1 MHAHAH
7 AHAHAAAAWAGL
19 ALAAALYAAPSS
31 PTRAADATASSLSE
45 PAQLGQRI
53 FFDPSLSASGRLSC
67 ASCHSPS
74 HAYSSPDDGAAP
86 RGGERL
92 DRPPLR
98 TVPSLRYLD
107 ATPRFTRHYYLDHG
121 DQLEDEGPAGG
132 FMLDGRA
139 DSLHAQALIPW
150 LDAAEMGNRNL
161 PDLAQRLQHAP
172 YALQLRQL
180 FGEGLFERPR
190 QAVAAAALAVEDFEL
205 EDLSFHPYSS
215 RYDAYLAGRAALS
228 DQELRGLTLYT
239 DSRKG
244 NCAECHPNSP
254 GAGGRAPDFTDYAY
268 HALGVPRNAEVAAN
282 ADPHFFDLGL
292 CGPRRHDLE
301 AETAYCGYFKTP
313 TLRNSARRRQYFHNG
328 RFTTLE
334 QVLGFYAERDSAPER
349 WYPIQAGR
357 VRKFDDLPRV
367 YRSNVDTSDA
377 PLNRK
382 RGQPPALAA
391 PEIADL
397 AAFLRTLDDA
407 D

>member
-1 MHAHAH
+1 MNTQ
-7 AHAHAAAAWAGL
+7 AAAAWAG
-19 ALAAALYAAPSS
+19 AALYAALYAALCVAPGS
-31 PTRAADATASSLSE
+31 PACAAAATPPALRDT
-45 PAQLGQRI
+45 AQLGQQI

-74 HAYSSPDDGAAP
+74 HAYSSPGGGAAP

-98 TVPSLRYLD
+98 TVPSLRYLE
-107 ATPRFTRHYYLDHG
+107 ATPRFTRHYYVDHG
-121 DQLEDEGPAGG
+121 NELEDEGAAGG

-161 PDLAQRLQHAP
+161 PELAQRLQRAP
-172 YALQLRQL
+172 YAVQLRQL
-180 FGEGLFERPR
+180 FGERLFEQPR
-190 QAVAAAALAVEDFEL
+190 QAVAAAALAVEQFEL
-205 EDLSFHPYSS
+205 QDLSFHPYSS
-215 RYDAYLAGRAALS
+215 RYDAYLAGSAVLT
-228 DQELRGLTLYT
+228 DQELRGLSLFT
-239 DSRKG
+239 DPRKG

-268 HALGVPRNAEVAAN
+268 HALGVPRNRKLAAN
-282 ADPHFFDLGL
+282 ADPRFYDLGL
-292 CGPRRHDLE
+292 CGPRRHDLQ

-313 TLRNSARRRQYFHNG
+313 TLRNAARRGQFFHNG

-334 QVLGFYAERDSAPER
+334 EVLHFYVERDTAPQR
-349 WYPIQAGR
+349 WYPTQDGR
-357 VRKFDDLPRV
+357 VRRFDDLPRV
-367 YRSNVDTSDA
+367 YRSNVDTSDG
-377 PLNRK
+377 PLNRA
-382 RGQPPALAA
+382 RGQAPALTSA
-391 PEIADL
+391 EIVDL